1 MWTRQSTAN
10 ITHHDATHTFFIYMT
25 TKTALKRTE
34 TKTKYCD
41 SLEIFLVLTPR
52 FYFLLFA
59 IAWHSP
65 RILGIIVQLFPE
77 IFIHNIQQVHCCF
90 FFFLSRLLPFATPW
104 NGLNNAHVFWSSPFR
119 YCEWIYWFLLFTL
132 ECLSNTNKFNNIG

>member
-1 MWTRQSTAN
+1 MRTRQSTAN

-34 TKTKYCD
+34 RKTKYCD

-65 RILGIIVQLFPE
+65 RILGIIVQLLPE
-77 IFIHNIQQVHCCF
+77 IFIHKIQQVHCCF
-90 FFFLSRLLPFATPW
+90 FFFYPVYFPLLLLEMVWIMHTCFDQVRSAIASESTD
-104 NGLNNAHVFWSSPFR
+104 S
-119 YCEWIYWFLLFTL
+119 YCLH
-132 ECLSNTNKFNNIG
+132 

>member
-1 MWTRQSTAN
+1 MRTRQSTAN

-25 TKTALKRTE
+25 TKTALNVQRQKQNIVTHWKYSLSWLPAFISCSSPLLDIVLE
-34 TKTKYCD
+34 FSVSSSNFFLKYLYTKFNK
-41 SLEIFLVLTPR
+41 S
-52 FYFLLFA
+52 
-59 IAWHSP
+59 
-65 RILGIIVQLFPE
+65 IVA
-77 IFIHNIQQVHCCF
+77 

>member
-1 MWTRQSTAN
+1 MRTRQSTAN

-77 IFIHNIQQVHCCF
+77 IFIHKIQQVHCCF
-90 FFFLSRLLPFATPW
+90 FFFIPFAS
-104 NGLNNAHVFWSSPFR
+104 LCYSLKWSEKCTRVLIKSVP
-119 YCEWIYWFLLFTL
+119 LLRVNL
-132 ECLSNTNKFNNIG
+132 LILIVYIRMLI